1 MFAVLNT
8 GDVLGSWIPG
18 GRGIPQFPKCDVG
31 GGWLHRTSVTAALKQ
46 HCWVRLPF
54 PKRSSWWPNLSWCV
68 SSDRM
73 VLAVVRFHW
82 KRGNSFADSGHL
94 NKEEGVCQA
103 QSPRAQNKDPS
114 TESRGCPVNPTR
126 WAYPPIHPPSSESQ
140 LKLGSP
146 EHLEMTNIKK
156 TNWRWI
162 GIYNKPLFWLNL
174 LNIWSKG
181 KYLSSILVKTLES
194 FWPPIAYSPI
204 SCC

>member
-8 GDVLGSWIPG
+8 GDVLRSWIPG

-94 NKEEGVCQA
+94 NKEEGSA
-103 QSPRAQNKDPS
+103 RPRVREPKTRISHLNHEDARWSQLGGPTHPS
-114 TESRGCPVNPTR
+114 TV
-126 WAYPPIHPPSSESQ
+126 I
-140 LKLGSP
+140 
-146 EHLEMTNIKK
+146 
-156 TNWRWI
+156 WI
-162 GIYNKPLFWLNL
+162 TTKVGQPRTSGNDQFKEN
-174 LNIWSKG
+174 
-181 KYLSSILVKTLES
+181 
-194 FWPPIAYSPI
+194 
-204 SCC
+204 